1 MVFLRLTHMPPM
13 PYYTLDTSKLE
24 RLGLK
29 FKSLKTMFDDAI
41 ASFKE
46 GDHLQ
51 FTEVRKVPE
60 QEKL

>member
-1 MVFLRLTHMPPM
+1 M

-46 GDHLQ
+46 GGHLQ
-51 FTEVRKVPE
+51 FTEVGKVLD
-60 QEKL
+60 Q